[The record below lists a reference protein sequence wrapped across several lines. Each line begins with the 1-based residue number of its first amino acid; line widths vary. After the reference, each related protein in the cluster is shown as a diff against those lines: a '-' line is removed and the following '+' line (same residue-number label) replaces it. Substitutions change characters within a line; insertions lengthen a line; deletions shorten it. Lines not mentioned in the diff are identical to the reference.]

1 MLGNEKLRQINR
13 AVAMMALVGAV
24 LAGVAQIAHA
34 GFLSPTKKE
43 SGVPCLFTWQLQN
56 LPEER
61 ERYALKLLEVLGQ
74 PPIASSDA
82 AQMYGNIVPA
92 AYSEKST
99 QGEPAPSP
107 FLWQPVRPSE
117 IDGLSADCLG
127 CHDGV
132 GAQPV
137 TTVLR
142 NDPFASKLDRI
153 LPGNDHP
160 IGMDYENYSAL
171 GSEYKPLLGVDIGMV
186 FVDGKVGCLTCH
198 NPLNQEKGHLVM
210 SDRGSALCLTCHRK

>member
-1 MLGNEKLRQINR
+1 MLCNEKLRQIKR
-13 AVAMMALVGAV
+13 VVAMMALVGAV
-24 LAGVAQIAHA
+24 LTGVAQIASA
-34 GFLSPTKKE
+34 GVLSPPRKD
-43 SGVPCLFTWQLQN
+43 SSVPCLFTWQLQN

-74 PPIASSDA
+74 PPGASSDV

-99 QGEPAPSP
+99 QSEPASSP
-107 FLWQPVRPSE
+107 FLWQPTRPSE

-132 GAQPV
+132 GARPV

-142 NDPFASKLDRI
+142 NDPFASKFDRL
-153 LPGNDHP
+153 LPGSDHP
-160 IGMDYENYSAL
+160 IGMDYDNYAAS
-171 GSEYKPLLGVDIGMV
+171 GSEYKSLSGVDNGMV

-198 NPLNQEKGHLVM
+198 NPLNPEKGHLVM
-210 SDRGSALCLTCHRK
+210 SDRGSALCLTCHQK